1 MMKFDFMVQT
11 RDMEIKAVA
20 RAVAVA
26 ESIALWPM
34 IVRLANELDEPG
46 SLILVANEAGEVVI
60 RIGMESA
67 RRLALPEPQAAA
79 S

>member
-11 RDMEIKAVA
+11 RDMEINTVA
-20 RAVAVA
+20 RSVAVP

-34 IVRLANELDEPG
+34 IARLANGLDEPG

-67 RRLALPEPQAAA
+67 RRLTFSGSQAAA

>member
-1 MMKFDFMVQT
+1 
-11 RDMEIKAVA
+11 MEIKAVA